1 MPVADRASAMDFA
14 AAQIWTAKPVPCAL
28 VATATFTPTTEAPSI
43 ADDGAAATPASMAR
57 MSPTVPIEGAIA
69 AIVEMAM
76 TPASHPRRE
85 RREEVAGPEEERMGS
100 PAGIAGMTPE
110 RRRPRDRPDACPR
123 YQPRS

>member
-1 MPVADRASAMDFA
+1 MVTTAGLAEA
-14 AAQIWTAKPVPCAL
+14 A
-28 VATATFTPTTEAPSI
+28 TPTTEPSTATGTAEATDDVAPST
-43 ADDGAAATPASMAR
+43 ADEGAAGTPASMAR
-57 MSPTVPIEGAIA
+57 MSPTVPIEDAVA

-76 TPASHPRRE
+76 TPASHPRRG
-85 RREEVAGPEEERMGS
+85 RREEVAGPEEERMDS